1 MKQNII
7 AIVGQAGSGKDTVA
21 QLMRMTL
28 HVPILCSYTTRPM
41 REGEV
46 NGREH
51 IFVKECN
58 IPREKCLPIPSME
71 VISIG
76 RNSTR

>member
-51 IFVKECN
+51 IFV
-58 IPREKCLPIPSME
+58 
-71 VISIG
+71 
-76 RNSTR
+76 